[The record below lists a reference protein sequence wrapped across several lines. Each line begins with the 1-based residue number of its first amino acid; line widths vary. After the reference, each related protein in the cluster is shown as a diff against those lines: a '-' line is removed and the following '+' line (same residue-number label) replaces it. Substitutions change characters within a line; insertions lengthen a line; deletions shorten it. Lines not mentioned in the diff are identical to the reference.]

1 MILVFFLGII
11 LAILIIVTILVVFSN
26 IQIEIENFEISNT
39 KTSNTRNSNV
49 KPENT
54 AKKYNNK
61 YEVII
66 SLLFLNKVKWISI
79 HLNRLRLR
87 KIYTKMHLE
96 RIDIKKLEQD
106 FSFSN
111 LKEIIKI
118 KPNIKK
124 LNLKIDIG
132 LENII
137 LTTYLIPLICTILS
151 IILSKNVNIKD
162 IDEIEYLV
170 KPIYNNGNKYH
181 IKLSSILS
189 FRISSILKVVFRIYK
204 KNKFKKKELTNKV
217 NYSV

>member
-26 IQIEIENFEISNT
+26 IQIEIENFEISNS
-39 KTSNTRNSNV
+39 KN
-49 KPENT
+49 EFI
-54 AKKYNNK
+54 NNK